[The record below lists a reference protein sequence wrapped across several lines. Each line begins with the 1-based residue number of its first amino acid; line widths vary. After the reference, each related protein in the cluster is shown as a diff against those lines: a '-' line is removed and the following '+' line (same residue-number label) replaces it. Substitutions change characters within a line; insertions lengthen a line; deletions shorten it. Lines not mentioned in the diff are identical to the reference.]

1 MGFEME
7 YLMSAKEQMPSS
19 LAVKFNAFIK
29 IQLFGFDFFF
39 FYLFYN
45 LWFAKSKFPSF
56 YVGIKHGRWDNKCFI
71 NIRIYPCRF
80 VRFDELGVK
89 SCIG

>member
-1 MGFEME
+1 MNVILISIPGNRYLNQLASRCIVINKVLCMGFEME

-39 FYLFYN
+39 FLFV
-45 LWFAKSKFPSF
+45 LQSLICQK
-56 YVGIKHGRWDNKCFI
+56 
-71 NIRIYPCRF
+71 
-80 VRFDELGVK
+80 
-89 SCIG
+89 